1 MGRNERMRQARQNAG
16 LSQEELARRIGA
28 SRQTVNMIE
37 RGDYNPSITLAHR
50 YICASASVRR
60 WGKRWTSCSGRS
72 MKHHRRNNEHRKAQE
87 DQRRQMSAEGRRE
100 TRRARGMWKGTE
112 GPSGL

>member
-37 RGDYNPSITLAHR
+37 RGDYNPSLHLGISICQTL
-50 YICASASVRR
+50 
-60 WGKRWTSCSGRS
+60 GKTLDELFWPEHETS
-72 MKHHRRNNEHRKAQE
+72 QE
-87 DQRRQMSAEGRRE
+87 
-100 TRRARGMWKGTE
+100 K
-112 GPSGL
+112 